1 MSAGILPFY
10 PSLRLSGKTLLA
22 RGGRQA
28 KVPASS
34 VDGEVTALLR
44 RLYERAVR
52 VVNRSQAEELA
63 KALPEDEVVEG

>member
-1 MSAGILPFY
+1 
-10 PSLRLSGKTLLA
+10 
-22 RGGRQA
+22 
-28 KVPASS
+28 

-63 KALPEDEVVEG
+63 KALLEDEVVEGERLREVLRGATLPPSSRWRARPNRSG